1 MPKLRRM
8 LFVLFIALAA
18 GYAAI
23 LVLLFIMQRNMLFPR
38 PEKGREPLFPQANLV
53 TIPPTADT
61 PFEGKA
67 LYLKAPEGGRTL
79 VHFHGN
85 GEQLADVTDVTLIAK
100 ERGMGFFAPE
110 YPGYGF
116 LSAQQPSQAALFSAA
131 EASLKHLTQV
141 LGVPNDSITLEG
153 QSLGSGIAVE
163 MAARGYG
170 NRLILVSAY
179 TAISDIAAD
188 IYWWLPVRALVR
200 DPFNSQA
207 RAPNVKQPVLLV
219 HARADDV
226 IPYAQSVELTKH
238 FKTAELFTPNAGHH
252 NDVWDQPDLI
262 DAVFAFANRR

>member
-1 MPKLRRM
+1 M
-8 LFVLFIALAA
+8 LLTLLIALVA
-18 GYAAI
+18 GYALI
-23 LVLLFIMQRNMLFPR
+23 LVALFTLQRSMLFPR
-38 PEKGREPLFPQANLV
+38 PEHGREPHFPQASLV
-53 TIPPTADT
+53 TIPPTAQT
-61 PFEGKA
+61 PYEGKA
-67 LYLKAPEGGRTL
+67 LYLKAPESGRTL

-85 GEQLADVTDVTLIAK
+85 GAQLADVTEVISLARH
-100 ERGMGFFAPE
+100 RGMGFYAPE
-110 YPGYGF
+110 YPGYGL
-116 LSAQQPSQAALFSAA
+116 LSAQAPSQDALFTAA

-153 QSLGSGIAVE
+153 QSLGSGVAVE

-170 NRLILVSAY
+170 NRLVLVSAY

-200 DPFNSQA
+200 DPFNSKA
-207 RAPNVKQPVLLV
+207 RAPAVAQPTLLV

-262 DAVFAFANRR
+262 DAVFAFANWR